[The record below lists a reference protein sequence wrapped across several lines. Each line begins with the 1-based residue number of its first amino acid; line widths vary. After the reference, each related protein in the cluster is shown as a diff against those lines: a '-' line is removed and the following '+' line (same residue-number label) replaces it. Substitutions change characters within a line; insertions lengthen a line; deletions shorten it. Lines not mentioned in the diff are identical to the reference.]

1 MTKHMKL
8 LDLLDQK
15 KIKEFELEQLI
26 YGSIEVREKNDN
38 KYIYIH
44 AKENGIQVTKYIGEY
59 SDTLY
64 NLILNNNLR
73 SKELKKENSAFVRML
88 EKL

>member
-1 MTKHMKL
+1 MSYNNSRGDTMTKHMKL

-26 YGSIEVREKNDN
+26 YGSIEVREKNGN

-44 AKENGIQVTKYIGEY
+44 AKENGTQVTKYIGEY

-73 SKELKKENSAFVRML
+73 
-88 EKL
+88 